1 MVRVYI
7 DIGVML
13 SLAGSTFVLDAVTL
27 WAVGQIRDARVS
39 MGRVTAGAAFTSAA
53 FMVCVFLRDL
63 GVIDIRSP
71 LSMGAALAASLV
83 ALRIAFPGIGRREL
97 GLAMAYRY
105 LLAALACGIAVAVKE
120 LTAVNSA
127 ASTIVAAASVLVV
140 AEAGWG
146 AVHRGIR
153 HGLLVVPVTVCF
165 GGQDAS
171 FSALVDTG
179 NRLRDPISGAP
190 AIIVEL
196 EALKSILPCDIFTTL
211 MTWDH
216 DMAGLAEAMGQTQW
230 SWRFRAV
237 PYSSI
242 GKKKGIMAAFR
253 PDRVTVEDGVGS
265 VITSRA
271 IVCVYCSDLSSDRRY
286 RALVNPDIF
295 SAA

>member
-1 MVRVYI
+1 MYI

-13 SLAGSTFVLDAVTL
+13 SLAGSAFVLDVVTL
-27 WAVGQIRDARVS
+27 WAVGQIRDARVG
-39 MGRVTAGAAFTSAA
+39 MGRVTAGAAFTSTA
-53 FMVCVFLRDL
+53 FMACVLLRDL
-63 GVIDIRSP
+63 GIIDLRSP
-71 LSMGAALAASLV
+71 LSIATALVASLV
-83 ALRIAFPGIGRREL
+83 ALRITFPGIGRREL
-97 GLAMAYRY
+97 GLTMVYRY

-120 LTAVNSA
+120 LTGVNPA
-127 ASTIVAAASVLVV
+127 ASTLVAAASVLVV

-153 HGLLVVPVTVCF
+153 HRLLVVPVTVCF

-196 EALKSILPCDIFTTL
+196 EALKSILPDDIVMTL
-211 MTWDH
+211 KTWDH
-216 DMAGLAEAMGQTQW
+216 DMAGLAEAMSRTQW

-242 GKKKGIMAAFR
+242 GRKKGIMAAFR